1 MGCARVSIVIFA
13 ITLGLAENTAAQPS
27 EPRWTIGATGGF
39 GRTWDDEGGI
49 GSGWLIGGYVDRRL
63 SQNVDLEVAADLL
76 TNRRTDAFE
85 ADGHTTYLSAQIVR
99 RFGSREA
106 NFFLMGGGALAIYQG
121 TTGFSDGSFRTEH
134 SSTNPGFMFGAG
146 MSFHAARNLEIAP
159 IVRMTL
165 MQIDSDSDPWSTIT
179 AGLRIGFR

>member
-1 MGCARVSIVIFA
+1 MRHTRFFFVIFA
-13 ITLGLAENTAAQPS
+13 IALGLAENVAAQAS
-27 EPRWTIGATGGF
+27 ESRWTFGATGGF

-49 GSGWLIGGYVDRRL
+49 GNGWLIGGYVDRRL

-85 ADGHTTYLSAQIVR
+85 ADGHTTYLSAQIIR

-106 NFFLMGGGALAIYQG
+106 NFFLMGGGALAIYRG
-121 TTGFSDGSFRTEH
+121 TTGFSDGSFRMEH

-146 MSFHAARNLEIAP
+146 MSFHVANNLEIAP

-165 MQIDSDSDPWSTIT
+165 MQIDDDSDPWSTIT
-179 AGLRIGFR
+179 AGVRIGFR